1 MGQITLPYPGG
12 QHIKLTASTAAL
24 TFDGSVPV
32 TYPQTIRRDTTFGA
46 PPGPLTL
53 TFADADNNTWQL
65 TATVPTTRALI
76 LDPSAAEVANAEQI
90 SAIGAAAGLA
100 IALGG

>member
-1 MGQITLPYPGG
+1 MLSAVNIPYP
-12 QHIKLTASTAAL
+12 HWLN
-24 TFDGSVPV
+24 P
-32 TYPQTIRRDTTFGA
+32 
-46 PPGPLTL
+46 
-53 TFADADNNTWQL
+53 ADNTWQL